1 MGSFIQSASNVC
13 NGATAN
19 PNTVA
24 ITMSSTPV
32 VGRTIYVGVVGY
44 VAVTAVT
51 ITATDNQAPP
61 NTYTRDVVIQ
71 NTTVTGHA
79 AAIFSCPVAV
89 ASGTYTITVS
99 VTNPTTTDQYFR
111 CIAAEF
117 SGPENVAVDR
127 TDANAPDAASTTEDT
142 TATATTTY
150 ANALL
155 LALGETQ
162 DTLTKEQAGTAPA
175 SGWTSI
181 AYTGSPANANI
192 EYQFVTSTVAA
203 RQVWLLGSSVYSA
216 CAIAAYKDAAS
227 SVTWV
232 GYIG

>member
-1 MGSFIQSASNVC
+1 MGSFIQSASNVV
-13 NGATAN
+13 NGLTNN
-19 PNTVA
+19 PNTIA

-44 VAVTAVT
+44 VATSAVT
-51 ITATDNQAPP
+51 ITATDNQTPA
-61 NTYTRDVVIQ
+61 NTYTRDVYVQ
-71 NTTVTGHA
+71 NTTATGHA
-79 AAIFSCPVAV
+79 AAIFSCPVTT
-89 ASGTYTITVS
+89 ASGSYIITVS
-99 VTNPTTTDQYFR
+99 ITNSGTIAQYAR
-111 CIAAEF
+111 AIAAEF

-127 TDANAPDAASTTEDT
+127 TDANAPDASSTTEDT

-181 AYTGSPANANI
+181 AYTGSPTNANF

-203 RQVWLLGSSVYSA
+203 RQVWLLGSSQTSA
-216 CAIAAYKDAAS
+216 SAIAAYKDAAQT
-227 SVTWV
+227 VIWV